1 MYKLYFL
8 ISRFQKRRVQLNKK
22 TSKTLQRIIDYI
34 EAYYNLYIK
43 RKWSSDNHLQLNKIK
58 RDQKIIVS
66 LTSYPKRIDTIW
78 LTITSLFKQSMKPDL
93 IVLWL
98 AKSQFKTL
106 DDLPESLKRL
116 QKHGLQIKLCDDL
129 KSHKKYYYALKEFN
143 EDIVILADDDMFYP
157 NDTVETLYKMHLKY
171 PMDICTMSAQYIG
184 SNHDTVPS
192 KWVNTN
198 VGEKYIHSNEIQIFS
213 GSGSLYPP
221 HCLFEDA
228 FNKDLIKQL
237 CPYADDLWLTYMA
250 MKKGT
255 RITSAYPWRAFP
267 ITIYG
272 TSDGSLWYV
281 NSQDGKNDVQW
292 QNLINYYER

>member
-116 QKHGLQIKLCDDL
+116 QKYGLQIKLCDDL

-198 VGEKYIHSNEIQIFS
+198 VGEN
-213 GSGSLYPP
+213 
-221 HCLFEDA
+221 C
-228 FNKDLIKQL
+228 
-237 CPYADDLWLTYMA
+237 
-250 MKKGT
+250 KGKAKVT

-292 QNLINYYER
+292 QNLINYYERCTNL

>member
-8 ISRFQKRRVQLNKK
+8 ISRLQKRRVQLNKK

-106 DDLPESLKRL
+106 DDLPDSLKRL
-116 QKHGLQIKLCDDL
+116 QKYGLKIKLCDDL

-157 NDTVETLYKMHLKY
+157 NDTSH
-171 PMDICTMSAQYIG
+171 Q
-184 SNHDTVPS
+184 H
-192 KWVNTN
+192 
-198 VGEKYIHSNEIQIFS
+198 
-213 GSGSLYPP
+213 
-221 HCLFEDA
+221 
-228 FNKDLIKQL
+228 
-237 CPYADDLWLTYMA
+237 
-250 MKKGT
+250 
-255 RITSAYPWRAFP
+255 
-267 ITIYG
+267 
-272 TSDGSLWYV
+272 
-281 NSQDGKNDVQW
+281 
-292 QNLINYYER
+292 